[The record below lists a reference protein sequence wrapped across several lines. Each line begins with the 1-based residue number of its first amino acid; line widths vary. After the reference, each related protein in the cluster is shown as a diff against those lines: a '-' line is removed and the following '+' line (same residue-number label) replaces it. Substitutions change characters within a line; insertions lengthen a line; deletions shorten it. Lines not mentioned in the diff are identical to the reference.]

1 MKADKI
7 KSNIEANKELYS
19 AIIKQ
24 YSVDTFMDDCKRY
37 ISAIKQGRIICN
49 IESVSRSGMSR
60 NIKFLECAK
69 TRSGFRYLQFWSFF
83 KALGFTETPSRNNGW
98 GRSET
103 FRIHGCGMDMI
114 FHTNYTIIHKLH
126 RLGFM
131 TKKECDKLAQLTP
144 QTI

>member
-37 ISAIKQGRIICN
+37 ISAIKQGRMICN

-60 NIKFLECAK
+60 NIKFLECSK
-69 TRSGFRYLQFWSFF
+69 SSSGFRYYNFYSIF
-83 KALGFTETPSRNNGW
+83 KALGFTDVKGYQ
-98 GRSET
+98 GL
-103 FRIHGCGMDMI
+103 FKIHGCGMDMV

-126 RLGFM
+126 RLGFI

-144 QTI
+144 QII